1 MGDIGHIA
9 VTHLSSTSLM
19 TKHDRSQSSTDLLG
33 WRVPLSFGLS
43 LKVMGT
49 EASPN
54 TASENGFLDEES
66 TAKMRGFIPHSLLSF
81 YKEHREYWKLRDVG
95 SGISFF

>member
-1 MGDIGHIA
+1 MEDIGHIA

-19 TKHDRSQSSTDLLG
+19 TKHDRSQSS
-33 WRVPLSFGLS
+33 
-43 LKVMGT
+43 LKAMGT
-49 EASPN
+49 EASPK

-66 TAKMRGFIPHSLLSF
+66 AAKMGGFIPHSLLSF

-95 SGISFF
+95 SGISSF